1 MTVSAVSMLRPLVL
15 ALVAASLVAQER
27 PKTPPTPMPGGGA
40 PNGAPRVDAP
50 KPPDGDPKPYDKVIT
65 SELKSQDGL
74 FKVHTGKNKVYFEI
88 SKNQLGKDLLVVVQ
102 VKKSPAD
109 ASYPGQSVGDE
120 VVRWELRENKVLLRA
135 VSFNHVA
142 DPSNPVVKA
151 VEAMSTPGILMSF
164 PVEAF
169 AKDGGPVIEVTKL
182 FTTDVNEFSAKR
194 ALQATG
200 MDGSRSFVDKVK
212 AFPLNLNVEAVQ
224 TFNPSPVPLPPG
236 IPPQY
241 AAMIPPPPTRTAVV
255 HYSFVQLPEKP
266 MMGRLEDERV
276 GFFSHSHLDY
286 SRADHEVVRR
296 QFIAR
301 WRLEKKDP
309 AAAKSEPVKPIVFYV
324 DPATPKQWVPF
335 VIKAVEAWQPAF
347 EEAGFLKAIQAKE
360 APTPEQDPDWSAD
373 DARYSV
379 IRWVP
384 SRTANAMG
392 PHVSDPRSGEILEAD
407 IEIYQNILQLQTDWY
422 FTQVGPLDKRVAT
435 LPMPD
440 ELMGE
445 LLGYVIT
452 HEVGHSLG
460 LPHNFKSSATY
471 PVEKLRDKGW
481 LEKMGHVATLMD
493 YSRFNYVVQP
503 EDGIDPKLLIPK
515 VGPYDIFAIKWGYTP
530 IPEAKTPDA
539 EKPTLDAWCKPQETT
554 PWLRFSTAGSM
565 GADPGE
571 ESEAVGDIDPVKATT
586 LGTKNLKRVVDM
598 LPKATLK
605 AGEDYDKLNHLYS
618 AALGQWGRELGHVAN
633 VVGGFDSE
641 PKVGLQPGVRFTPL
655 AKNRQVEAV
664 KFLNENLFK
673 TPTWTLP
680 AEVLRKLGPTSGQA
694 HLVNLQ
700 RGVLN
705 GLLTPTRLTRLQE
718 QEAMLG
724 DKAYTTSALL
734 GDLRA
739 GIFTELSSG
748 ARIDPYRRNLQRA
761 YVDLLGARLNPS
773 APMVGMFGGGAPTL
787 PTLSN
792 DDTRGAV
799 RAELKTL
806 MGLAVAK
813 SGDRA
818 TKAHLEDL
826 RDQIAKLLD
835 PKFAPSAAAGSAAGA
850 MRGVRPESCWPELTE
865 N

>member
-1 MTVSAVSMLRPLVL
+1 MAAPLLRPFIL
-15 ALVAASLVAQER
+15 ALVATCLVAQEK
-27 PKTPPTPMPGGGA
+27 PKMPMPGNGQAPGA
-40 PNGAPRVDAP
+40 AKPEAP
-50 KPPDGDPKPYDKVIT
+50 KAAEGEPKPYDKVIT
-65 SELKSQDGL
+65 PELKSQEGL
-74 FKVHTGKNKVYFEI
+74 FKVHMGKNKVYFEI
-88 SKNQLGKDLLVVVQ
+88 PKAQLGKDLLVVVQ

-109 ASYPGQSVGDE
+109 ASYPGQSVADE
-120 VVRWELRENKVLLRA
+120 VVRWELRDNKVLLRA
-135 VSFNHVA
+135 LAFNHVA
-142 DPSNPVVKA
+142 DPSSPVAKA

-169 AKDGGPVIEVTKL
+169 AKDGAPVIEVSKL
-182 FTTDVNEFSAKR
+182 FTSDVNELSAKR

-212 AFPLNLNVEAVQ
+212 AFPLNLNIEATQ
-224 TFNPSPVPLPPG
+224 TFNPQPVPLPPG

-255 HYSFVQLPEKP
+255 HYSFVKLPDQP
-266 MMGRLEDERV
+266 MMGRLEDDRV
-276 GFFSHSHLDY
+276 GYFSHGHTDY
-286 SRADHEVVRR
+286 GRADHEVVRR

-335 VIKAVEAWQPAF
+335 VKKAVEAWQPAF
-347 EEAGFLKAIQAKE
+347 EEAGFLKAIVAME

-384 SRTANAMG
+384 SPTANAMG

-422 FTQVGPLDKRVAT
+422 FTQVGPADPRVAT

-460 LPHNFKSSATY
+460 LPHNFKASATY
-471 PVEKLRDKGW
+471 PIDKLRDKSW
-481 LEKMGHVATLMD
+481 LEKMGHVSTLMD
-493 YSRFNYVVQP
+493 YSRFNYLVQP

-539 EKPTLDAWCKPQETT
+539 EKPVLDAWCKPQETT
-554 PWLRFSTAGSM
+554 PWLRFSTAGSL

-571 ESEAVGDIDPVKATT
+571 ESEAVGDIDPVKATA
-586 LGTKNLKRVVDM
+586 LGTKNLKRVVEM

-605 AGEDYDKLNHLYS
+605 AGEDYDKLRHLYA

-633 VVGGFDSE
+633 LVGGYDSE
-641 PKVGLQPGVRFTPL
+641 PKAGLQPGVRFSPL
-655 AKNRQVEAV
+655 SKARQSEAV

-673 TPTWTLP
+673 TPAWILP
-680 AEVLRKLGPTSGQA
+680 SEVLRKLEPSSGQA
-694 HLVNLQ
+694 RLLSLQ
-700 RGVLN
+700 RNVL
-705 GLLTPTRLTRLQE
+705 GQLLASNRVARLQE
-718 QEAMLG
+718 HEAIVG
-724 DKAYTTSALL
+724 DKAYTLGQLL
-734 GDLRA
+734 LELRS
-739 GIFTELSSG
+739 GVLTELSAG
-748 ARIDPYRRNLQRA
+748 GRIDPYRRNLQRS
-761 YVDLLGARLNPS
+761 YVDLLGARLSPPAAVATMGRDGA
-773 APMVGMFGGGAPTL
+773 APMPTI
-787 PTLSN
+787 TH
-792 DDTRGAV
+792 DDTRGVV
-799 RAELKTL
+799 RAELKSIQA
-806 MGLAVAK
+806 LASAK
-813 SGDRA
+813 AAAAQDRS

-826 RDQIAKLLD
+826 KDQITRLLD
-835 PKFAPSAAAGSAAGA
+835 PKNAGVPSAAAPTSG
-850 MRGVRPESCWPELTE
+850 RGTVETCWPELTG